1 MLAETLTRELAKV
14 CPIDGVLIRDAFDK
28 NTWRIDFSATATAAQ
43 KDAATAALTAFD
55 VNAAQTPQSVAMW
68 QARAALDMAGLL
80 PSVQAAVTASGSS
93 AMKAAWE
100 YSTTV
105 DRNSDM
111 VVSLGAG
118 LGLTPTQIDAIFIQ
132 AAALKV

>member
-1 MLAETLTRELAKV
+1 
-14 CPIDGVLIRDAFDK
+14 
-28 NTWRIDFSATATAAQ
+28 
-43 KDAATAALTAFD
+43 
-55 VNAAQTPQSVAMW
+55 
-68 QARAALDMAGLL
+68 
-80 PSVQAAVTASGSS
+80 
-93 AMKAAWE
+93 MKAAWE